1 MDALAHVLTIE
12 EVKQRMKDIRTAAV
26 HRGSVVH
33 CGERG
38 RDEMVIVSARLWE
51 EVNARRQAEMSDA
64 ELPRDPYAPFA
75 RAVEAGRL
83 APAPARGRRRMEGEA
98 DSTLTAEQMA
108 ALGAEA
114 PAAAPRRRVRER

>member
-1 MDALAHVLTIE
+1 MDVLDRVLTIE

-51 EVNARRQAEMSDA
+51 EVNARWQEETSGA
-64 ELPRDPYAPFA
+64 ELPRDPYAAFA
-75 RAVEAGRL
+75 RAMETGRL
-83 APAPARGRRRMEGEA
+83 APSPAPGRRRREVET

-108 ALGAEA
+108 ALGAEE